1 MHTHFPGTRN
11 KTGYQSRLMQKTISL
26 HLEILGTDSTW
37 QWKIFHRHGNGNSS
51 ISGKLP
57 FPVQIKPKDVLNLL
71 QSDNFQNRTEYANF
85 GANLLKQ
92 VIPAE
97 LSEIFSAA
105 DNGDC
110 LFEVPS
116 PWASVPFE
124 LLFDAKGFFCE
135 RFKIGTIIHV
145 SGKETG
151 FKPNAVRPLSF
162 GIIADPSADL
172 PHAYEE
178 GLAIKKLLQGS
189 GYPIR
194 MISECEP
201 KKVYETF
208 TGASVVHF
216 AGHSVFSPEEKKCGW
231 KLKNDQIFNINN
243 QVAEGVGSSPL
254 VVFSNSCEAART
266 SATLAG
272 IAGAMMQ
279 SGVFQVIGPM
289 TRVSDAEARDC
300 AAMFFQEFLKSGQPA
315 KSLYAMKKSC
325 KQNPAG
331 LVYRLFGDPCWVFP
345 QASLSPE
352 EEVKPQKSSRKKRN
366 KLFFITI
373 AAILLILLTLIL
385 FLPLPESSGIMY
397 IPGK

>member
-1 MHTHFPGTRN
+1 MHTQLLWTRN
-11 KTGYQSRLMQKTISL
+11 QTGYQSRLMLKTISL
-26 HLEILGTDSTW
+26 HLEILGADSIW

-51 ISGKLP
+51 ISGKLL
-57 FPVQIKPKDVLNLL
+57 FPVQIRPEEVLNTL
-71 QSDNFQNRTEYANF
+71 QSENLQNRTEYANF
-85 GANLLKQ
+85 GANLLKL
-92 VIPAE
+92 VIPSE

-124 LLFDAKGFFCE
+124 LLFDAKGFFGE

-145 SGKETG
+145 SDKETG
-151 FKPNAVRPLSF
+151 FNPNTIRPLSF
-162 GIIADPSADL
+162 GIIADPSGDL

-194 MISECEP
+194 MISDGEP
-201 KKVYETF
+201 IKVYETF

-216 AGHSVFSPEEKKCGW
+216 AGHSIFSPEEKQCGW
-231 KLKNDQIFNINN
+231 KLKNGQIFNINN
-243 QVAEGVGSSPL
+243 QIAQGVGSSPL
-254 VVFSNSCEAART
+254 VVFSNSCEAARI

-272 IAGAMMQ
+272 VSKAMMQ

-289 TRVSDAEARDC
+289 TRISDTEARDC
-300 AAMFFQEFLKSGQPA
+300 ATEFFQEFLKSGQPA
-315 KSLYAMKKSC
+315 KSLLAMKKSC
-325 KQNPAG
+325 KQNAAG
-331 LVYRLFGDPCWVFP
+331 LVYRLFGDPCWAFP
-345 QASLSPE
+345 QISLSPE
-352 EEVKPQKSSRKKRN
+352 EDVKPQKGSTKKRN
-366 KLFFITI
+366 KSFFIVM

-385 FLPLPESSGIMY
+385 FLPLPENSEIMY